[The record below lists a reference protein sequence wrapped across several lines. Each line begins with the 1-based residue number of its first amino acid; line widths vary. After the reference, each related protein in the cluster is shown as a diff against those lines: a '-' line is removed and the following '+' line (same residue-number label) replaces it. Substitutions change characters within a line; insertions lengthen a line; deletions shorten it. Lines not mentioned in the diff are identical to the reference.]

1 MNYDALPLF
10 PLNLVFYPGGLLP
23 LKIFELRYLDMVTN
37 SIKDR
42 TPFAIVAVLEEGYS
56 SVADNEFPF
65 AAVGT
70 IAEIIEFDAPGA
82 GLMFIKCI
90 GKNRIR
96 IKSAWQQTDG
106 LWLGS
111 VEPIPA
117 DITMALPDDLIF
129 TTDTLRQLI
138 TSLETQEIPESEMP
152 LLKPYLFDDCSWVSN
167 RWCEFLNLPIKQK
180 QRLLELD
187 SPLVRLEL
195 INDMFNVSKPDQE

>member
-1 MNYDALPLF
+1 MNYKALPLF

-23 LKIFELRYLDMVTN
+23 LKIFEFRYLDMVTS

-42 TPFAIVAVLEEGYS
+42 TPFAVVAVLEDGYES
-56 SVADNEFPF
+56 ITENDLPF
-65 AAVGT
+65 APVGT
-70 IAEIIEFDAPGA
+70 IAEVIEFDVPSA
-82 GLMFIKCI
+82 GLMLIKCI

-96 IKSAWQQTDG
+96 IKSARQQSDG

-117 DITMALPDDLIF
+117 DITMSLPEDLIF

-138 TSLETQEIPESEMP
+138 TSLETQGIPESEIP

-195 INDMFNVSKPDQE
+195 INDMFNVTKPE

>member
-23 LKIFELRYLDMVTN
+23 LKIFELRYLDMVTS

-42 TPFAIVAVLEEGYS
+42 TPFAVVAVLEEGYA
-56 SVADNEFPF
+56 SVADSDFPF

-70 IAEIIEFDAPGA
+70 IAEIIEFDAPSA
-82 GLMFIKCI
+82 GLMFIKCL

-96 IKSAWQQTDG
+96 IKSAWQQANG

-117 DITMALPDDLIF
+117 DITMSLPDDLVF

-138 TSLETQEIPESEMP
+138 TSLETQGIPETEMP

-195 INDMFNVSKPDQE
+195 INDMFNVSKPE